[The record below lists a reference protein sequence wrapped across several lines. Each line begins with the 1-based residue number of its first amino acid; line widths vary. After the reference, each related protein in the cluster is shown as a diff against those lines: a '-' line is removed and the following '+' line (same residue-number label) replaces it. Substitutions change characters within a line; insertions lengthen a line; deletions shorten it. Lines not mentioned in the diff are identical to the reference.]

1 MTRLAIDVYHGDA
14 TTGHYL
20 PNGQIEYVAVD
31 WMATGYPVA
40 IMKAS
45 QRLFKDPAFDL
56 QWAAARGLPR
66 IAYHFFEWK
75 TNAIQQAQYLWNVV
89 KNDFGET
96 DYLAVDF
103 ENHVNNPVSTNALP
117 ALGSMLYELEKF
129 VPKSKL
135 IIYTGTSFWYPCG
148 GKLATW
154 AKAYKHWQAQW
165 PWDNWLLNVIP
176 LPPYVWSKEIL
187 DSKVA
192 LIDSGYARP
201 VECLPWGRP
210 DIWQFSARMNPKLIN
225 GYKSNKKA
233 VDLNYVYTDFGTPVP
248 VKRCA
253 ACGQVIP

>member
-14 TTGHYL
+14 YTGRKL
-20 PNGQIEYVAVD
+20 PNGQYEMIAVD
-31 WMATGYPVA
+31 WKATGYPVA

-45 QRLFKDPAFDL
+45 QGTRFIDPAFHM
-56 QWAAARGLPR
+56 QWAAAKGLPR

-96 DYLAVDF
+96 DYLAIDF

-117 ALGSMLYELEKF
+117 ALGSILYELGKV
-129 VPKSKL
+129 VPKSRL

-148 GKLATW
+148 GRDATW
-154 AKAYKHWQAQW
+154 AAQYKHWQAQW
-165 PWDNWLLNVIP
+165 PWDNWLPNVA
-176 LPPYVWSKEIL
+176 PYPYLWTKELL

-192 LIDSGYARP
+192 LIESGYARP
-201 VECLPWGRP
+201 VVCLPWGRP
-210 DIWQFSARMNPKLIN
+210 DIWQFSARMNPQLIN

-233 VDLNYVYTDFGTPVP
+233 VDLNYCYFDFGITVP
-248 VKRCA
+248 EKRCPT
-253 ACGQVIP
+253 CGQIIA